1 MSAPFCLAVVGCG
14 EIARYVAFLA
24 RLNRRIRLVACCGRT
39 QADADGFAARFR
51 IPCAYADYQV
61 MMDREALDAV
71 YLAVPHDL
79 HFDMVRTAVE
89 VGLPVLVEKPITR
102 TLEEGQQIVRLA
114 QEAQVKVGVNYQ
126 YRYDAGCYALAMAA
140 RQGALGKLHYGRCNV
155 PWHREPDYF
164 EQGPWRGQLARA
176 GGGTLLIQ
184 GSHALDVLLWAMGSP
199 PRVAL
204 GWTAR
209 RTFTQVGVEDLALG
223 VVELESGA
231 LAQVTSSMIATPEQA
246 VTVEVYGEEGT
257 ARYASH
263 PFPHVRFLGK
273 RRGPRVPHARPPAWG
288 LHALQ
293 RSLEA
298 FRAWV
303 VEGRPYLT
311 PAEEALPV
319 LAAISAIYR
328 SARSGQKEPVSL
340 SR

>member
-1 MSAPFCLAVVGCG
+1 VPFRLAVVGCG

-39 QADADGFAARFR
+39 QADAERFAARFR
-51 IPCAYADYQV
+51 IPRACADYGA
-61 MMDREALDAV
+61 MLEREALDAV

-79 HFDMVRTAVE
+79 HFDMVGAAVKA
-89 VGLPVLVEKPITR
+89 GLPVLVEKPITR
-102 TLEEGQQIVRLA
+102 TLEDGQRIVRLA
-114 QEAQVKVGVNYQ
+114 REAQAKVGVNYQ

-176 GGGTLLIQ
+176 GGGTLITQ
-184 GSHALDVLLWAMGSP
+184 GSHALDVLLWALGSP
-199 PRVAL
+199 PRAAV
-204 GWTAR
+204 GWTAQ

-223 VVELESGA
+223 VVELENGA
-231 LAQVTSSMIATPEQA
+231 LAQITSSMIATPEQA
-246 VTVEVYGEEGT
+246 VTVEVYGDEGT
-257 ARYASH
+257 ALYRSH

-273 RRGPRVPHARPPAWG
+273 RRGPRVPKARTPVWG

-311 PAEEALPV
+311 PVEEALPV

-328 SARSGQKEPVSL
+328 SARSGQREPVSL
-340 SR
+340 PR